1 MCRDLI
7 SRNNRVSM
15 GVTLIRIRTTTKAGG
30 IIKIIRTMDG
40 GTIGITCHLPK
51 ETNCQ

>member
-15 GVTLIRIRTTTKAGG
+15 GVTPIRIRTKAKAGE
-30 IIKIIRTMDG
+30 IIRTIRTMDG
-40 GTIGITCHLPK
+40 GTIRIACHHP
-51 ETNCQ
+51 